1 MTTLAKKIVCY
12 TPTFIVVCII
22 LFGTLT
28 SNPMGN
34 TSLPPIP
41 YIDKIIHAVMMG
53 GLLGTFAF
61 DWQRANPDKRLTP
74 SFLWAVFGCV
84 LAFGIADELLQGY
97 IDNGRSGDPYDFL
110 ADCIGAAIAVYLAPP
125 VIRCVL
131 HIHRTQKVDVH
142 TI

>member
-12 TPTFIVVCII
+12 LPTFVVVCVI
-22 LFGTLT
+22 LYATLT
-28 SNPMGN
+28 SNPMGD

-84 LAFGIADELLQGY
+84 LAFGIADELLQDY

-110 ADCIGAAIAVYLAPP
+110 ADCVGAAIAVYLAPP
-125 VIRCVL
+125 VIRYVL
-131 HIHRTQKVDVH
+131 HISGHRKMDVN
-142 TI
+142 IL